1 VKSIL
6 FTDLD
11 GSLLDPQSYSY
22 EGSQEAIRWLKE
34 RQIPI
39 VFCSAKTRA
48 EQEVYRKALGISDPF
63 IVEEGGAILIPRG
76 YFPFSLQ
83 PQRWIDE
90 YAVVELGLP
99 YKQIRAVLARLKG
112 EFRGEI
118 KTFGDL
124 RAEEIAHDSGL
135 SLEMARLA
143 QQREYTET
151 LKFEGLEE
159 EVRRF
164 LRRVEEKGLSWSR
177 GERYYR
183 VRGKADK
190 GEATRVLLDLF
201 KKAFGQV
208 RSIAIGNSLSDE
220 PMLRVVDCPIL
231 LQEPDG
237 GWASVDISGLHR
249 LEGFG
254 PAGWTRAIKAL
265 ASKL

>member
-1 VKSIL
+1 MKSIL

-39 VFCSAKTRA
+39 IFCSAKTRA
-48 EQEVYRKALGISDPF
+48 EQEVYRKALEIDDPF

-76 YFPFSLQ
+76 YFPFPLR
-83 PQRWIDE
+83 PQRWVDE

-99 YKQIRAVLARLKG
+99 YEQIRAVLAQLKD

-124 RAEEIAHDSGL
+124 RAEEIAQDSGL

-143 QQREYTET
+143 RQREYTET
-151 LKFEGLEE
+151 LKLEGTEE

-164 LRRVEEKGLSWSR
+164 LRRVEEKGLGWSR

-190 GEATRVLLDLF
+190 GEAARMLLNLF
-201 KKAFGQV
+201 RKAFGQV

-231 LQEPDG
+231 LKAPDG
-237 GWASVDISGLHR
+237 GWAPVNVPGLHR
-249 LEGFG
+249 LTGSG
-254 PAGWTRAIKAL
+254 PAGWTRAIEAL
-265 ASKL
+265 VGKL

>member
-1 VKSIL
+1 MRLVL
-6 FTDLD
+6 LTDLD

-34 RQIPI
+34 RQIPVI
-39 VFCSAKTRA
+39 FCSAKTRA
-48 EQEVYRKALGISDPF
+48 EQEVYRKALEIDDPF

-76 YFPFSLQ
+76 YFPFPLQ
-83 PQRWIDE
+83 PQRWVDE

-99 YKQIRAVLARLKG
+99 YEQIRAVLDQVRG
-112 EFRGEI
+112 EFCCGI
-118 KTFGDL
+118 KGFGDL
-124 RAEEIAHDSGL
+124 RAEEIARDSGL

-143 QQREYTET
+143 KQREYTET
-151 LKFEGLEE
+151 LKFEGPEE

-190 GEATRVLLDLF
+190 GEAARILLSLF
-201 KKAFGQV
+201 QRAFGRV
-208 RSIAIGNSLSDE
+208 RSIAIGNGLNDDS
-220 PMLRVVDCPIL
+220 MLRVVDCPIL
-231 LQEPDG
+231 LQDPDG
-237 GWASVDISGLHR
+237 GWAPVNVSGLHR
-249 LEGFG
+249 LTGSG